1 MSRKPPATR
10 APAKRPSVKPKRR
23 AQNSRAVAKKKQP
36 NVLDLAIAAL
46 PVSEA
51 TLHRMTVWGITGIAV
66 ASVLGV
72 ATIFGVPGIIGSA
85 VAESVGRAGFRV
97 EQVEVT
103 GIKRADKMA
112 VYNYALDQKSQA
124 MPLVDLEE
132 VRGKLMSIGWV
143 ADARVS
149 RRLPDTLMIHI
160 VERKAAAVWQH
171 KGQLMLIDAE
181 GVLLEPVS
189 AEAMPDLPLVIGD
202 GAYAQQPAYQ
212 RLLDAAPALKP
223 LVKAATWIG
232 NRRWDLSFNTGERL
246 ALPEGEADA
255 AKALTKFAE
264 LDGADRLLGRGY
276 MRFDMRDPT
285 RLVVRMPGQVV
296 RKTIETASVGE

>member
-1 MSRKPPATR
+1 MSRKPSPAR
-10 APAKRPSVKPKRR
+10 RPTVRPKRR
-23 AQNSRAVAKKKQP
+23 AQPKKQQP
-36 NVLDLAIAAL
+36 GLIDRTIAVSGLSQAAL
-46 PVSEA
+46 
-51 TLHRMTVWGITGIAV
+51 HRITVWGITGIAV
-66 ASVLGV
+66 ASTLGV
-72 ATIFGVPGIIGSA
+72 AAVFGVPGIVGTA
-85 VAESVGRAGFRV
+85 LAESIGRAGFRV
-97 EQVEVT
+97 EQIEVT
-103 GIKRADKMA
+103 GIKRADKMT

-124 MPLVDLEE
+124 MPLVDLDE
-132 VRGKLMSIGWV
+132 VRARLMTIGWV

-149 RRLPDTLMIHI
+149 RRMPDTLVVHI

-171 KGQLMLIDAE
+171 QGQLMLIDNE

-212 RLLDAAPALKP
+212 KLLAAAPALRP

-246 ALPEGEADA
+246 ALPEGEIEA

-276 MRFDMRDPT
+276 LRFDMRDPA

-296 RKTIETASVGE
+296 RKEIETASTGE